1 VVTPAPSGAVATP
14 VRAAVLMLGSTL
26 AFGLMAIA
34 IRYATR
40 YVPTQEVAFF
50 RNAFGLLAL
59 LPMLVRPGRAPLRT
73 QQLPRY
79 FVRSAIG
86 LASMLCAFWAIGH
99 LPISQAISLSYSTPL
114 FVTIAAVLWLGET
127 VRMRRWAAVIIGFIG
142 VLIIVRPGS
151 TSFTPGTL
159 VAVLAAVLSSLVAIQ
174 IKQLTRVDSADTV
187 VLYTYVFWVPLSLVP
202 ALFVWVWPHGM
213 GWVWLAATGL
223 LGTLGQLLWTRAL
236 RLGEVSALTPIS
248 FMQLPLVSLLGW
260 LLFNESLDRWTVIGA
275 GIILGANAYIAH
287 REAVLARRAKSE
299 AASAGAK
306 PGE

>member
-1 VVTPAPSGAVATP
+1 VVNTPALSTGATP
-14 VRAAVLMLGSTL
+14 LRAALLMLGSTL
-26 AFGLMAIA
+26 AFGMMAVA

-59 LPMLVRPGRAPLRT
+59 LPMLLRPGHAPLKT

-86 LASMLCAFWAIGH
+86 LGSMLCAFWALGH
-99 LPISQAISLSYSTPL
+99 LPLAQAVSLSYSTPL

-127 VRMRRWAAVIIGFIG
+127 VRVRRWAAVVVGFIG
-142 VLIIVRPGS
+142 VLVIVRPG
-151 TSFTPGTL
+151 TTGFTAGSL
-159 VAVLAAVLSSLVAIQ
+159 VAVAAAVLSSLVAIQ

-202 ALFVWVWPHGM
+202 AVFVWVWPSGVAWLWLLVTGVM
-213 GWVWLAATGL
+213 GTV
-223 LGTLGQLLWTRAL
+223 GQLLWTRAL

-248 FMQLPLVSLLGW
+248 FLQLPLVTLCGW
-260 LLFNESLDRWTVIGA
+260 LLFNETVDRWTIVGA
-275 GIILGANAYIAH
+275 GIILAANAYIAH
-287 REAVLARRAKSE
+287 REAVLSRRAATA
-299 AASAGAK
+299 AASAAAK
-306 PGE
+306 PAE

>member
-1 VVTPAPSGAVATP
+1 MNPAPALPVATP
-14 VRAAVLMLGSTL
+14 LRAALLMLGSTL

-59 LPMLVRPGRAPLRT
+59 LPMLIRPGSAPLKT

-79 FVRSAIG
+79 FLRSAIG

-127 VRMRRWAAVIIGFIG
+127 VRMRRWAAVTIGFVG

-159 VAVLAAVLSSLVAIQ
+159 VAVGAAVLSSLVAIQ

-187 VLYTYVFWVPLSLVP
+187 VFYTYVFWVPLSLVP
-202 ALFVWVWPHGM
+202 ALFVWVWPTGLA
-213 GWVWLAATGL
+213 WVWLVATGV

-260 LLFNESLDRWTVIGA
+260 LLFNETLDRWTVIGA

-287 REAVLARRAKSE
+287 REAVLARRAKSQ
-299 AASAGAK
+299 AATAAAK

>member
-1 VVTPAPSGAVATP
+1 VNPAPALPVATP
-14 VRAAVLMLGSTL
+14 LRAALLMLGSTL

-59 LPMLVRPGRAPLRT
+59 LPMLIRPGSAPLKT

-79 FVRSAIG
+79 FLRSAIG

-159 VAVLAAVLSSLVAIQ
+159 VAVGAAVLSSLVAIQ

-187 VLYTYVFWVPLSLVP
+187 VFYTYVFWVPLSLVP
-202 ALFVWVWPHGM
+202 ALFVWVWPTGLA
-213 GWVWLAATGL
+213 WVWLVATGV

-260 LLFNESLDRWTVIGA
+260 LLFNETLDRWTVIGA

-287 REAVLARRAKSE
+287 REAVLARRAKSQ
-299 AASAGAK
+299 AATAAAK

>member
-1 VVTPAPSGAVATP
+1 MNPAPALPVATP
-14 VRAAVLMLGSTL
+14 LRAALLMLGSTL

-59 LPMLVRPGRAPLRT
+59 LPMLIRPGSAPLRT
-73 QQLPRY
+73 QQLSRY
-79 FVRSAIG
+79 FLRSAIG

-127 VRMRRWAAVIIGFIG
+127 VRLRRWAAVIIGFIG

-159 VAVLAAVLSSLVAIQ
+159 VAVGAAVLSSLVAIQ

-187 VLYTYVFWVPLSLVP
+187 VFYTYVFWVPLSLVP
-202 ALFVWVWPHGM
+202 ALFVWVWPTGLA
-213 GWVWLAATGL
+213 WVWLVATGV

-260 LLFNESLDRWTVIGA
+260 LLFNETLDRWTVIGA
-275 GIILGANAYIAH
+275 AIILGANAYIAH
-287 REAVLARRAKSE
+287 REAVLARRAKSQ
-299 AASAGAK
+299 AATAAVK

>member
-1 VVTPAPSGAVATP
+1 MNPAPALPVATP
-14 VRAAVLMLGSTL
+14 LRAALLMLGSTL

-59 LPMLVRPGRAPLRT
+59 LPMLIRPGSAPLKT

-79 FVRSAIG
+79 FLRSAIG

-159 VAVLAAVLSSLVAIQ
+159 VAVGAAVLSSLVAIQ

-187 VLYTYVFWVPLSLVP
+187 VFYTYVFWVPLSLVP
-202 ALFVWVWPHGM
+202 ALFVWVWPTGLA
-213 GWVWLAATGL
+213 WLWLVATGV

-260 LLFNESLDRWTVIGA
+260 LLFNETLDRWTVIGA

-287 REAVLARRAKSE
+287 REAVLARRAKSQAVT
-299 AASAGAK
+299 AAAK

>member
-1 VVTPAPSGAVATP
+1 VVNSPALSSNATP
-14 VRAAVLMLGSTL
+14 MRAALLMLGSTM
-26 AFGLMAIA
+26 AFGLMAVA

-59 LPMLVRPGRAPLRT
+59 LPMLLRPGRAPLKT

-86 LASMLCAFWAIGH
+86 LGSMLCAFWALGH
-99 LPISQAISLSYSTPL
+99 LPLAQAVSLSYSTPL

-127 VRMRRWAAVIIGFIG
+127 VRVRRWAAVVVGFIG
-142 VLIIVRPGS
+142 VLVIVRPG
-151 TSFTPGTL
+151 TAGFTAGSL
-159 VAVLAAVLSSLVAIQ
+159 VAVAAAVLSSLVAIQ

-202 ALFVWVWPHGM
+202 ALFVWVWPTGSA
-213 GWVWLAATGL
+213 WLWLLATGV
-223 LGTLGQLLWTRAL
+223 LGTIGQLLWTRAL

-248 FMQLPLVSLLGW
+248 FLQLPLVTLFGW
-260 LLFNESLDRWTVIGA
+260 LLFNESVDRWTIMGA
-275 GIILGANAYIAH
+275 GIILAANAYIAH
-287 REAVLARRAKSE
+287 REAVLSRR
-299 AASAGAK
+299 AASAAASAAAK
-306 PGE
+306 PAE

>member
-1 VVTPAPSGAVATP
+1 MNSPALSPSATP
-14 VRAAVLMLGSTL
+14 MRAALLMLGSTM
-26 AFGLMAIA
+26 AFGLMAVA

-59 LPMLVRPGRAPLRT
+59 LPMLLRPGRAPLKT

-86 LASMLCAFWAIGH
+86 LGSMLCAFWALGH
-99 LPISQAISLSYSTPL
+99 LPLAQAVSLSYSTPL

-127 VRMRRWAAVIIGFIG
+127 VRVRRWAAVVVGFIG
-142 VLIIVRPGS
+142 VLVIVRPG
-151 TSFTPGTL
+151 TAGFTAGSL
-159 VAVLAAVLSSLVAIQ
+159 VAVGAAVLSSLVAIQ

-202 ALFVWVWPHGM
+202 ALFVWVWPTGSA
-213 GWVWLAATGL
+213 WLWLLATGV
-223 LGTLGQLLWTRAL
+223 LGTVGQLLWTRAL

-248 FMQLPLVSLLGW
+248 FLQLPLVTLFGW
-260 LLFNESLDRWTVIGA
+260 LLFNESVDRWTIIGA
-275 GIILGANAYIAH
+275 GIILAANAYIAH
-287 REAVLARRAKSE
+287 REAVLSRR
-299 AASAGAK
+299 AASAAASAAAK
-306 PGE
+306 PAE